1 MQPPSSLDPR
11 VTTIVRKHA
20 HDVRNYI
27 NSLDLECSFLEELLT
42 DPDAVDTARRMRV
55 QLRQLELV
63 VKSLS
68 VKFAEPRPLAVT
80 ASDLLQLWKHQVEA
94 LDDKGIIEW
103 SAPAHAVTLTIDSAA
118 IVLVLREQVME
129 AWARNRAVKAAVR
142 TTANEVI
149 AELVWP
155 SPPGAISDLDE
166 HRRLVEASG
175 GKMERSH
182 DDVSGVWQI
191 SLTFPGSTDVS

>member
-1 MQPPSSLDPR
+1 MQSPSPLDPR
-11 VTTIVRKHA
+11 VTNVVRKHA

-68 VKFAEPRPLAVT
+68 VKFAEARPLAVT
-80 ASDLLQLWKHQVEA
+80 ASDLLQLWKHQIEA
-94 LDDKGIIEW
+94 LDDKGAIEW
-103 SAPAHAVTLTIDSAA
+103 SSSPGAMALMIDSAA

-142 TTANEVI
+142 TTANDVI

-155 SPPGAISDLDE
+155 SPPGAVSDIEE

-175 GKMERSH
+175 GKMDRAH
-182 DDVSGVWQI
+182 DSDAGVWTI
-191 SLTFPGSTDVS
+191 TLTFPGSTDL

>member
-1 MQPPSSLDPR
+1 MQSTPPLEPR
-11 VTTIVRKHA
+11 VSNVVRKHA

-42 DPDAVDTARRMRV
+42 DPDGVDTARRMRV

-68 VKFAEPRPLAVT
+68 VKFAECRPVNVM
-80 ASDLLQLWKHQVEA
+80 ASDLLQLWKYQVEA
-94 LDDKGIIEW
+94 LDDKGTIEW
-103 SAPAHAVTLTIDSAA
+103 TGPDKPMSVMLDSAVM
-118 IVLVLREQVME
+118 VLVLRELVME

-142 TTANEVI
+142 TTGNEVI
-149 AELVWP
+149 AELAWP
-155 SPPGAISDLDE
+155 SAPSAAPDPEE

-175 GKMERSH
+175 GRMQRSYDEAAGNWVITLLFPSA
-182 DDVSGVWQI
+182 DDAG
-191 SLTFPGSTDVS
+191 